1 VAATVTPIQDARR
14 AAAREAIA
22 RAVADVLAAARTAR
36 AAVEE
41 RLRAQSPG
49 RRRIAR
55 AVERLE
61 AAVQRAM
68 VGDDRRTAEERR
80 ALAEGIAAA
89 RAVRRE
95 LARTASALRRA
106 ARRRDRTILERIAT
120 APGEVAADVADTLAR
135 TLDSAGERIERGVT
149 SVATSA
155 VDAWGRVVP
164 TIGLG
169 GIALVIAGAWL
180 FFGGRK

>member
-1 VAATVTPIQDARR
+1 VAATVTPLPSARR

-22 RAVADVLAAARTAR
+22 RAVADVLDAARGAR

-41 RLRAQSPG
+41 RLRATSPG

-55 AVERLE
+55 AVARLE
-61 AAVQRAM
+61 QAVQRAM
-68 VGDDRRTAEERR
+68 VGDDRRTEEERR
-80 ALAEGIAAA
+80 ALAEGLAAA
-89 RAVRRE
+89 REVRRE
-95 LARTASALRRA
+95 LARTAAELRRA
-106 ARRRDRTILERIAT
+106 RRRGDRTIIERIAT

-135 TLDSAGERIERGVT
+135 TLDGAAERVERGVT

-164 TIGLG
+164 TIGIG

>member
-1 VAATVTPIQDARR
+1 VAATVTPLPSARQ

-22 RAVADVLAAARTAR
+22 RAVADVLDASRGAR

-68 VGDDRRTAEERR
+68 VGDDRRTEEERR
-80 ALAEGIAAA
+80 ALAAGLAAA
-89 RAVRRE
+89 RDVRRE
-95 LARTASALRRA
+95 LARTASELRRA
-106 ARRRDRTILERIAT
+106 RRRGDRTIIERIAT

-135 TLDSAGERIERGVT
+135 TLDGAAERIERGVT

-169 GIALVIAGAWL
+169 GIALLIGGAWL
-180 FFGGRK
+180 LFGGRK

>member
-1 VAATVTPIQDARR
+1 MTAPVRRIDDARR

-22 RAVADVLAAARTAR
+22 RAVADVLDAARGAR

-41 RLRAQSPG
+41 RLRSTSPG

-68 VGDDRRTAEERR
+68 VGDDRRTEEERR
-80 ALAEGIAAA
+80 ALAAGLAAA
-89 RAVRRE
+89 REVRRE
-95 LARTASALRRA
+95 LARTAAELRRA

-135 TLDSAGERIERGVT
+135 TLDGAGERIERGVT

-155 VDAWGRVVP
+155 VDAWGRIVP

-169 GIALVIAGAWL
+169 GIALIIGGAWL
-180 FFGGRK
+180 LFGHRR